1 MAFLNHKDGY
11 KEIKF
16 ILIEKF
22 PSVDIIINFQIN
34 NKMLLKS
41 F

>member
-1 MAFLNHKDGY
+1 MTFLNPKGGY
-11 KEIKF
+11 KEIKSS
-16 ILIEKF
+16 LIEKF
-22 PSVDIIINFQIN
+22 ANLDIINFQIN